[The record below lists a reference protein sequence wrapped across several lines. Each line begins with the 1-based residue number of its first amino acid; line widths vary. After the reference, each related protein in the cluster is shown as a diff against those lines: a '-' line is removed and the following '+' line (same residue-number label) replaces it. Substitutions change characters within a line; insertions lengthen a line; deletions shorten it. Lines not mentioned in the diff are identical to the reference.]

1 MLLEINPKLKFY
13 IMKRKQQKKQGMLFY
28 LILFF
33 LSLVFI
39 YFILEQERLHQEKE
53 CKQVLIELNELKER
67 ISTLKKELSNYE
79 ERRKIN

>member
-39 YFILEQERLHQEKE
+39 YFISEQERSRERMQAGSDR
-53 CKQVLIELNELKER
+53 IE
-67 ISTLKKELSNYE
+67 
-79 ERRKIN
+79 